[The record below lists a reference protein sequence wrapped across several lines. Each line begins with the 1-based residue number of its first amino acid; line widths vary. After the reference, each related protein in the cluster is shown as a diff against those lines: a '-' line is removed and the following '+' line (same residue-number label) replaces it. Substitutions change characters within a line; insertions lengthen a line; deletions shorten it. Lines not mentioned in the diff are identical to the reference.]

1 MYLCWFQK
9 LDKAPRKEGFI
20 LKFLFFQSS
29 LYPGLAYSEEYRGKC
44 SFGTYPNL
52 DGPGLRAHLVEPPG
66 FPCAGRDEVRKGFNR
81 IYLWA
86 PILLIFINSWKAT
99 SENINEDMSHVSPH
113 INKTS
118 LVLNSYYS
126 RATKGKDLPHEEA
139 LPRSFFPEAV
149 SWAYSCS
156 HTAGKHLELCIFK
169 EKLVSEKV
177 YNDLAYIQVQPRK
190 TSSLGHKEQRP
201 KIQVILKLMM
211 YFMVT

>member
-52 DGPGLRAHLVEPPG
+52 DGPDLRVHLVEPPG
-66 FPCAGRDEVRKGFNR
+66 FPCAGRDKVRQGFNK

-99 SENINEDMSHVSPH
+99 SENINEDMSHVLPH

-126 RATKGKDLPHEEA
+126 RAMKGRTCP
-139 LPRSFFPEAV
+139 
-149 SWAYSCS
+149 
-156 HTAGKHLELCIFK
+156 T
-169 EKLVSEKV
+169 
-177 YNDLAYIQVQPRK
+177 RK
-190 TSSLGHKEQRP
+190 SSRGPSSQRP
-201 KIQVILKLMM
+201 SPGHTPAATLLANIWSYASLKKNLFWKMCITILHIYKCNPERHPAWVIKKRDWK
-211 YFMVT
+211 FKSFWN